1 MAFNHLVTTLRSAL
15 RWEGQPVRPYV
26 HPSQYRAPEN
36 VRLYSDGMHK
46 LYEPSFLTLAISV
59 VTLGLYVG
67 VPHILLALLAFSWWR
82 PAAITL
88 GLLLV
93 SLLLPA
99 KPLRLPSV
107 LSSYVFLC
115 WRRYFKFSYLFE
127 KSLDC
132 YQVRQQQLLGL
143 KICRTRSIAAA
154 VAAAARCLA
163 VLACPDLC
171 WCA

>member
-1 MAFNHLVTTLRSAL
+1 MAVVSRLLSAL
-15 RWEGQPVRPYV
+15 RLERQRTRPYV

-46 LYEPSFLTLAISV
+46 LYQPSLSTLAIAV

-88 GLLLV
+88 ALLLL

-99 KPLRLPSV
+99 KPLRVNSV

-115 WRRYFKFSYLFE
+115 WRRYFLFSYLFE
-127 KSLDC
+127 RSLDC
-132 YQVRQQQLLGL
+132 YQVGSSRQPHSTWRSGWSLFEGGQPQVEQQH
-143 KICRTRSIAAA
+143 RPQDMH
-154 VAAAARCLA
+154 A
-163 VLACPDLC
+163 VLV
-171 WCA
+171 

>member
-1 MAFNHLVTTLRSAL
+1 MAFNHFVTTLRSAL

-59 VTLGLYVG
+59 MTLGLYVG

-88 GLLLV
+88 ALLLL

-99 KPLRLPSV
+99 KPLRVNSV
-107 LSSYVFLC
+107 LSSYVFLS

-132 YQVRQQQLLGL
+132 YQVGSSSGSSSR
-143 KICRTRSIAAA
+143 A
-154 VAAAARCLA
+154 
-163 VLACPDLC
+163 
-171 WCA
+171 